1 MSYVAWFAAIAVLLA
16 AYAALPAAESQ
27 SFEIRSASVPFTLE
41 DLNHTSFQN
50 VAVSCTGDALVYGL
64 DMYVPRNDS
73 PDRYVILEDSI
84 RLGHQ
89 TLEHAP
95 YLSGDAPVRI
105 GLLEGFGG
113 PGLPA
118 PLLVPQYAP
127 LVVPV
132 HVLDALP
139 GRPAAGILDVTYAAN
154 SGVECGGALLQGP
167 QKVGLIVPT
176 SGSASSSNSHVSA
189 AVHIAVQDYNRYL
202 EALGEAWRL
211 ELVVKNDEGDPAMSL
226 VRAQEL
232 AAEGVHAVLG
242 PSGSSALS
250 AMEQLIRSSGM
261 VVISCCSTAPS
272 LAIPDH
278 IFRMFPDDTNQAK
291 ALAALMEHDG
301 IDSVVILYR
310 DDTYGSGLSEAL
322 AAAVESR
329 GGVVAEQMPFVR
341 GGLDAG
347 PLAQRAANA
356 VGDLAD
362 ARGVERVAVV
372 VVASSEVA
380 EIMSHALSHEIL
392 GNVRW
397 YVSEAVVNL
406 RSVTEGD
413 LGEFSENTGL
423 SGVTVLVP
431 PSPLNE
437 EVTRKL
443 AAQLDLLPGESPLI
457 FSYSAYDSVIVLGN
471 AMLATQSAEPSDI
484 VEALPHVSTRT
495 FGTLSDDTLNPN
507 GDLAVA
513 DYGVWKILGGHWVQT
528 GSYQHHSDRV
538 VAGQ

>member
-1 MSYVAWFAAIAVLLA
+1 MSYVAWFAAVAILLA

-27 SFEIRSASVPFTLE
+27 PFEIRSASVPFALE

-73 PDRYVILEDSI
+73 PDRYAILEDSI

-95 YLSGDAPVRI
+95 YSSGDAPVRV

-132 HVLDALP
+132 QVLDSLP
-139 GRPAAGILDVTYAAN
+139 GRTAVGILDVTYTAN
-154 SGVECGGALLQGP
+154 PGVECGGALLQGP
-167 QKVGLIVPT
+167 QKVGLIVLT
-176 SGSASSSNSHVSA
+176 SGSASASNSHVDV
-189 AVHIAVQDYNRYL
+189 AVHMAVRDYNQYL
-202 EALGEAWRL
+202 EALGEAWSL
-211 ELVVKNDEGDPAMSL
+211 ELVVKIDEGDPAMSL

-232 AAEGVHAVLG
+232 AAEGVYVVLG

-250 AMEQLIRSSGM
+250 TMEEFIRSSGM
-261 VVISCCSTAPS
+261 VAISCCSTAPS
-272 LAIPDH
+272 LAVPDH

-301 IDSVVILYR
+301 VDSVVILYR
-310 DDTYGSGLSEAL
+310 DDTYGSGLNKAL

-329 GGVVAEQMPFVR
+329 GGMVAEQVPFVR
-341 GGLDAG
+341 GDLDAES
-347 PLAQRAANA
+347 LAQRAADA
-356 VGDLAD
+356 VRDLAD
-362 ARGVERVAVV
+362 ARGAERVAVA

-380 EIMSHALSHEIL
+380 EIMSHAMSHEVL
-392 GNVRW
+392 GSVQW
-397 YVSEAVVNL
+397 YVSEAAVNL

-437 EVTRKL
+437 EVTQRL
-443 AAQLDLLPGESPLI
+443 AAELDLLPGESPLI

-484 VEALPHVSTRT
+484 VEALPHASART

-513 DYGVWKILGGHWVQT
+513 DYGVWRIIDGHWVQT